1 MRNEFWG
8 RAKKRDGNTIMGRGE
23 KAGEKK
29 NNHAAGSPQK
39 APRLR
44 GEDCRGKGIQIAA

>member
-1 MRNEFWG
+1 MRNEFWS

-39 APRLR
+39 LARLM
-44 GEDCRGKGIQIAA
+44 GEECRGKGNQIVA